1 MYAYEVPLLM
11 NLCSEVL
18 YAHEYAPNAFVPA
31 PQCRHTVCSAHCVR
45 CTSAHV
51 CCAVR
56 VFGCVSGSKGLGILN
71 TYTEARKTTAGT
83 RGGTNKRV
91 ANAGHRWP
99 QCLVPWQYFEY
110 WLIRLPHSSSL
121 APLSGSDAAGGSASV
136 RKIARA
142 GTHTYREMMLFMG
155 T

>member
-56 VFGCVSGSKGLGILN
+56 VFGCVSGSKGLGFLN
-71 TYTEARKTTAGT
+71 TYKKRGRLQRGRGAGRT
-83 RGGTNKRV
+83 RGLQTLATDGLSALSHGSISSIGSSGCLTPVLSHRSQAQTQRGAVRV
-91 ANAGHRWP
+91 CAK
-99 QCLVPWQYFEY
+99 
-110 WLIRLPHSSSL
+110 SL
-121 APLSGSDAAGGSASV
+121 AQAH
-136 RKIARA
+136 
-142 GTHTYREMMLFMG
+142 THTER
-155 T
+155 